1 MKRFTLLPIL
11 LLSVFTLMSQNANA
25 ARGGGG
31 GGFFIDETFFPVYVN
46 RNDVE
51 SFNPGDTTQVATES
65 GVGADMRTTLG
76 YTFSSQ
82 LVVGL
87 TYNYYSLTTTR
98 AAVNG
103 GSDGLNEKTTKAEY
117 GPTIGY
123 DFGNFRMLLTYF
135 MSATKQLDRKN
146 TDPTNATVGDVT
158 IKNTSGS
165 GFQLTMG
172 YSFSFG
178 SSFEVGPS
186 LVYRN
191 VSYAKQSKTNRL
203 TPAEDYAETELASP
217 ALDSGLSPML
227 TMQYRF

>member
-1 MKRFTLLPIL
+1 MKRFTLLPLL
-11 LLSVFTLMSQNANA
+11 LLSLFTLTTQNANA

-31 GGFFIDETFFPVYVN
+31 SGFYIDETFFPVYVN
-46 RNDVE
+46 RNDME
-51 SFNPGDTTQVATES
+51 SFTPGDTTQVATES

-76 YTFSSQ
+76 YTFSNQ

-103 GSDGLNEKTTKAEY
+103 GSDGLSEKTSKSEY

-135 MSATKQLDRKN
+135 LSASKQMDRKN
-146 TDPTNATVGDVT
+146 TDSTETTTGDVT
-158 IKNTSGS
+158 IKNTNGS

-178 SSFEVGPS
+178 SNFEIGPS
-186 LVYRN
+186 LVYRT
-191 VSYAKQSKTNRL
+191 VSYAKQSKVNRL
-203 TPAEDYAETELASP
+203 NSAEDYAETELTSK
-217 ALDSGLSPML
+217 ALDSGLSPMIS
-227 TMQYRF
+227 MQYRF